1 MGHIDVEC
9 ASPAPRN
16 AEGKLPYDLK
26 LRADDR
32 KKRMQSFSEAAA
44 ESYGSGSFSA
54 SKPSKRASG
63 NSDDLRSENLKGT
76 QTVEKDVEV
85 TSPLKERGARTANAS
100 SKHGTT
106 RQLFQAKKGEQQQ
119 TVRKRKS
126 KVVSGIPTTAPDLN
140 LPMDTTALVPAGL
153 VSSRVNQLAGTRDG
167 NEDGQTEVPKKQ
179 KCSTNSDDARSAA
192 AVDDSSRRAQ

>member
-1 MGHIDVEC
+1 M
-9 ASPAPRN
+9 
-16 AEGKLPYDLK
+16 
-26 LRADDR
+26 
-32 KKRMQSFSEAAA
+32 
-44 ESYGSGSFSA
+44 
-54 SKPSKRASG
+54 
-63 NSDDLRSENLKGT
+63 
-76 QTVEKDVEV
+76 
-85 TSPLKERGARTANAS
+85 ERGARAANAS
-100 SKHGTT
+100 SKHVTT

-126 KVVSGIPTTAPDLN
+126 KVVPEIPTTAPDLN
-140 LPMDTTALVPAGL
+140 LPIMDTTALVPAGL